1 MALKEKQ
8 KVKKIKDFFQ
18 ALSVMAKFF
27 IIHIFAVFG
36 IIVAFG
42 EAATTTRHRF
52 TKGYWLATAGGGL
65 EKVVIG
71 AFQL

>member
-1 MALKEKQ
+1 
-8 KVKKIKDFFQ
+8 
-18 ALSVMAKFF
+18 MAKFF

-42 EAATTTRHRF
+42 EAAAAAIRHRF